1 MISNAVNTLNFVTEL
16 RDWSLHPLTKE
27 KLRGKP
33 FFPGVPH
40 IVILGAGAS
49 KAAFPDGDKNG
60 KPLPL
65 LDDLA
70 NIVGRTWTDVIK
82 LASPPVTGFEAQF
95 SWIRKCGK
103 FADEIA
109 RVEAILFQYFDELEI
124 PDIAT
129 IYDYLVLGL
138 RAKDTIA
145 TFNWDPLLLLAH
157 RRNRH
162 VAELPDLRFLHGSVA
177 YFTCSDHDVL
187 GSANEGCPICGKFLD
202 PGRLFYPEADKDY
215 AKHAVIHRDW
225 QAVTRQLSKAF
236 HLTIFGYSGPETDYN
251 ARQLLLSG
259 WGKSP
264 LREISHVEIIDI
276 KGDDQLRRCWREFI
290 PYHHDMVVSD
300 FWQSTIAKWP
310 RRTADYKLSASLYG
324 IPAEPMGPLRTNSL
338 AELQDWHAA
347 IASTEAFNQPVEGV
361 LATDQSCSIR

>member
-1 MISNAVNTLNFVTEL
+1 MVTTTVDTATSITEL
-16 RDWSLHPLTKE
+16 EHWSSLHPLTKE

-40 IVILGAGAS
+40 VVILGAGAS

-70 NIVGRTWTDVIK
+70 NIVGRTWTDVLE
-82 LASPPVTGFEAQF
+82 LASPPITGFEAQF

-103 FADEIA
+103 FPDELA
-109 RVEAILFQYFDELEI
+109 RVEALLFQYFDELEL

-145 TFNWDPLLLLAH
+145 TFNWDPLLLFAH

-215 AKHAVIHRDW
+215 ATHAVIHRDW

-264 LREISHVEIIDI
+264 LREVSHVEIIDI
-276 KGDDQLRRCWREFI
+276 KDDDQLRRCWREFI
-290 PYHHDMVVSD
+290 PYHHEMVLSD
-300 FWQSTIAKWP
+300 FWQSTIVKWP
-310 RRTADYKLSASLYG
+310 RRTAEYKLSASLYG
-324 IPAEPMGPLRTNSL
+324 IAAEPMGPFRTNSL
-338 AELQDWHAA
+338 SELQEWHAA
-347 IASTEAFNQPVEGV
+347 IAAAEARSSAG
-361 LATDQSCSIR
+361 